1 MCNDFSCIVTKSHK
15 VIWER
20 GISSHDALH
29 SKYLEQ
35 YPELKESARTS
46 VKVEITPTKGYL
58 YPNSAWNFQIDEE
71 DTPDWWSAAHE
82 LEAIRA
88 NKQWQKEAYALINI
102 EEARKPINPLK
113 GKGKKPTAKDIALLQ
128 KWASVRD
135 SVWASVWDSVGDS
148 VRNSVWD
155 SVWDSVGASVRDS
168 VGASVGASVWGSVW
182 ASVWAS
188 VRDSVGYSV
197 RASVW
202 DSVWDSVWAS
212 VWDSVRV
219 YDGSLFYIW
228 GDNYKYQSC
237 VDLWK
242 RGFAPSFDGTTW
254 RLHSGKDAE
263 VVYEWVP

>member
-135 SVWASVWDSVGDS
+135 SV
-148 VRNSVWD
+148 
-155 SVWDSVGASVRDS
+155 GA
-168 VGASVGASVWGSVW
+168 SVW

-188 VRDSVGYSV
+188 VRN
-197 RASVW
+197 
-202 DSVWDSVWAS
+202 
-212 VWDSVRV
+212 SVRV

>member
-58 YPNSAWNFQIDEE
+58 YPDSAWNFQIDEE

-128 KWASVRD
+128 KWASVR
-135 SVWASVWDSVGDS
+135 A
-148 VRNSVWD
+148 SVWD
-155 SVWDSVGASVRDS
+155 SVWDSVGDS
-168 VGASVGASVWGSVW
+168 VGASVW
-182 ASVWAS
+182 
-188 VRDSVGYSV
+188 DSV

-202 DSVWDSVWAS
+202 DSVGASVRASVWDSVRDSVRVSVWGS

-242 RGFAPSFDGTTW
+242 RGFVPSFDGTTW

>member
-128 KWASVRD
+128 KWASVRA
-135 SVWASVWDSVGDS
+135 SVRASVGSSVWDSVGS
-148 VRNSVWD
+148 
-155 SVWDSVGASVRDS
+155 
-168 VGASVGASVWGSVW
+168 
-182 ASVWAS
+182 
-188 VRDSVGYSV
+188 
-197 RASVW
+197 
-202 DSVWDSVWAS
+202 
-212 VWDSVRV
+212 SVRV